1 MQLRDVRKYFE
12 KFTEST
18 STPKI
23 NLTFNRGL
31 KRQKLKVF

>member
-1 MQLRDVRKYFE
+1 MYFE

-23 NLTFNRGL
+23 NLTFNKGL
-31 KRQKLKVF
+31 KRQGNESFLVALCL